1 MCDFGKIREE
11 INLIEVEHLVK
22 KYGSLTAVDNLS
34 MKIEPGHI
42 YGLLGKNGAGK
53 TTTMNMVTGYTV
65 RHPAVSKCVGMT
77 FSKRQR
83 LPKKE
88 IGYLPEIRPF
98 IRI

>member
-42 YGLLGKNGAGK
+42 LWLAWKEWCRQDNDNEYGHRL
-53 TTTMNMVTGYTV
+53 Y
-65 RHPAVSKCVGMT
+65 RCDI
-77 FSKRQR
+77 RQCQSVWA
-83 LPKKE
+83 
-88 IGYLPEIRPF
+88 
-98 IRI
+98 